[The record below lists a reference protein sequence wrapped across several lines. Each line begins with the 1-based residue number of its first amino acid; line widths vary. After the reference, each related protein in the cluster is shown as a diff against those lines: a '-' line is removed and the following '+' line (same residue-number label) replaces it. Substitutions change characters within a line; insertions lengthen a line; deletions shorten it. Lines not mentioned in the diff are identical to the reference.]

1 MRYVSIMAGILE
13 RLSWPQKKKVHRSDL
28 KAMELEA
35 AREILA
41 EVFRVSP
48 SEVNEMIDN
57 RLEKVLSIEACCEED
72 GLWPMELWVDG

>member
-1 MRYVSIMAGILE
+1 MAGILE
-13 RLSWPQKKKVHRSDL
+13 RLIGPKGEAVVSRSDT

-57 RLEKVLSIEACCEED
+57 RLEKVPSIEACCEED
-72 GLWPMELWVDG
+72 GLWPMELWVEG